1 MKKDRN
7 CGATPYP
14 IYPPYQGMNMINP
27 YNMNMMPMNMMP
39 MNTMNG
45 YQNNSVDQFSILEQQ
60 LNNLESRVSSIE
72 SIINN
77 SSSYSNTKYNS
88 SNYQMM

>member
-14 IYPPYQGMNMINP
+14 IYPPYQGMGMMNP
-27 YNMNMMPMNMMP
+27 YNMNMMPMNMAP
-39 MNTMNG
+39 MGG
-45 YQNNSVDQFSILEQQ
+45 YQNNSFDQANMLEQKI
-60 LNNLESRVSSIE
+60 NNLETRITNLE
-72 SIINN
+72 NILNN
-77 SSSYSNTKYNS
+77 SSYSNSKYNS